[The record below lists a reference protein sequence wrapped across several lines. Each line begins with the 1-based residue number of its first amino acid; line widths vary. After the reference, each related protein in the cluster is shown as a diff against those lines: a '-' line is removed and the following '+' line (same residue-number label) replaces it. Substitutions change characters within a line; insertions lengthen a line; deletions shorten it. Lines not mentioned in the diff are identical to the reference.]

1 MEKEIHIKM
10 IVCGNSQVGKTSFLN
25 KICYNRTIDL
35 KNNITIGIDYFVYNY
50 IDNELKTKVKFG
62 IWDSGGLDCFQYL
75 LQTYFKNTLVLFA
88 FYDIN
93 DRESFDNLDKWINEY
108 NKCSIDKKYIFI
120 IGCKKDI
127 GRRQVF
133 YNEGLEYSKK
143 YNSFF
148 YEISNYE
155 DNNKLNIIFKDLVKT
170 ILDDYNHNKSFLQNK
185 DYFRVKYLTNIY
197 KENDIKKIKKKKCI
211 IS

>member
-1 MEKEIHIKM
+1 
-10 IVCGNSQVGKTSFLN
+10 
-25 KICYNRTIDL
+25 
-35 KNNITIGIDYFVYNY
+35 
-50 IDNELKTKVKFG
+50 ELKTKVKFG

-75 LQTYFKNTLVLFA
+75 LQTYFRNTLILFA

-93 DRESFDNLDKWINEY
+93 ERESFTNLDKWIDEY
-108 NKCSIDKKYIFI
+108 NNYSLDKKYIVI

-133 YNEGLEYSKK
+133 YKEGSEYSKK
-143 YNSFF
+143 YNSLF

-155 DNNKLNIIFKDLVKT
+155 DKNILNIIFKDLLN
-170 ILDDYNHNKSFLQNK
+170 IIYDDYNKNKSFLKNK
-185 DYFRVKYLTNIY
+185 DYFKVKYITNDL
-197 KENDIKKIKKKKCI
+197 KLEQTMKTKKKKCI